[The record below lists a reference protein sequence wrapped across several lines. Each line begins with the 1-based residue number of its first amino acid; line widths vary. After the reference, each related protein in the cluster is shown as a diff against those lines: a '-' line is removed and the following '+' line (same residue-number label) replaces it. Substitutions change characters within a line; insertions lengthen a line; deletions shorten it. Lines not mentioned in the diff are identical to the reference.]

1 VDKILIANRG
11 EIATR
16 IIRACQELNI
26 KTVAVHSTAD
36 KDCLH
41 AKIADESVCI
51 GEGQSNK
58 SYLNIPQIL
67 SAAELTGSSAIH
79 PGYGFLAEN
88 ADFAQLCEESGLKFI
103 GPKPEHIRIMGD
115 KILARKAAQ
124 AADIPMLEG
133 SDGPICSS
141 EQAKNLIKKIG
152 FPVIIK
158 ASAGGGGRGMKIV
171 NNISEIE
178 SSLQLAQKE
187 AESCFGNPQVYIE
200 KYLTSPRHIEVQIV
214 ADQRGNIISLGE
226 RDCSIQR
233 RHQKIIEEAPCEIL
247 NSELRKTVEQYA
259 LRLAKSVQY
268 QSVGTIEFLFE
279 NEKFYFMEMNTRIQV
294 EHPVT
299 EITANIDLIKEQIL
313 ISQNKSIKID
323 SIKRDSHAIEC
334 RINAEDS
341 ETFLPSPGLIT
352 DLHQPGGPGIRIDS
366 FIYRGYRVP
375 PFYDSLIAK
384 IIAYGKNRNEARQ
397 RMKRALHE
405 YQIGGIK
412 TNKEFL
418 IKVIEHKDFKTNNIS
433 THFIDKLI

>member
-1 VDKILIANRG
+1 MEKILIANRG

-51 GEGQSNK
+51 GEGKSNK

-88 ADFAQLCEESGLKFI
+88 ADFAQLCEESGFKFI

-133 SDGPICSS
+133 SDGPICNS

-158 ASAGGGGRGMKIV
+158 ASGGGGGRGMKIV
-171 NNISEIE
+171 NNTSEIE
-178 SSLQLAQKE
+178 PSLQLAQKE
-187 AESCFGNPQVYIE
+187 AEACFGNSQVYIE
-200 KYLTSPRHIEVQIV
+200 KYLTSPRHIEVQII
-214 ADQRGNIISLGE
+214 ADQKGNISSLGE

-247 NSELRKTVEQYA
+247 SSDLRDTVEQYA
-259 LRLAKSVQY
+259 IRLAKSVNY
-268 QSVGTIEFLFE
+268 QSVGTVEFLFE

-299 EITANIDLIKEQIL
+299 EIITETDLIKEQIL
-313 ISQNKSIKID
+313 ISQNKTIDID
-323 SIKRDSHAIEC
+323 SKKRNSHAIEC
-334 RINAEDS
+334 RLNAEDS
-341 ETFLPSPGLIT
+341 KNFLPSPGLIT
-352 DLHQPGGPGIRIDS
+352 DLHQPGGPGIRVDS

-384 IIAYGKNRNEARQ
+384 IIAYGKDRNEARQ

-405 YQIGGIK
+405 YQISGIK
-412 TNKEFL
+412 TNKDFL
-418 IKVIEHKDFKTNNIS
+418 IKLIEHKDFKANNIS
-433 THFIDKLI
+433 THFIDKLV